1 MTPQR
6 FPESNITFTK
16 PEGWTEEQCNDIAGF
31 VGNYAGDENQPVVIT
46 SWRPT
51 PEELVKLNLGEP
63 LWLHLAGTKRMI
75 PVLLTTDHPWETK
88 SERRAGE

>member
-1 MTPQR
+1 MIAQR

-16 PEGWTEEQCNDIAGF
+16 PEGWTERECADIAGF
-31 VGNYAGDENQPVVIT
+31 IGTYGGDKGKPVVLT
-46 SWRPT
+46 AWKPT

-63 LWLHLAGTKRMI
+63 LWLHLAYDRMV

-88 SERRAGE
+88 SEENKK